1 MSFCIRPS
9 YNNIKSK
16 EPTIQTTDES
26 VNTNQDGT
34 KKQDIKLQQNKD
46 TTGSSYS
53 IKVTDKLSIDQ
64 Y

>member
-16 EPTIQTTDES
+16 EPTIQPTDES